1 MPFRLQLDYDGMTK
15 EQVEEDAKNL
25 VENYPELKGK
35 YRIEPSD
42 TPTCFHVI
50 FPLSSLPTFEEA
62 YQIAESSK
70 CERDWLAF
78 CKRYRSFGLIT
89 RGMVK
94 VREKSQ
100 ILGPREK
107 PKNPEHEK
115 ITLPT
120 LLDIKPTNSLDVKR
134 TIKLSEAIEPTI
146 DKEGNVIEEWQWK
159 IEYRLSDGRTH
170 ILIGC
175 TDPAQA
181 RRRAVFLERRGLLF
195 EHRIVEAKKP

>member
-1 MPFRLQLDYDGMTK
+1 MVFRLQLDYDGMNR
-15 EQVEEDAKNL
+15 EQVEEDAKYL
-25 VENYPELKGK
+25 AEKYPELKGK

-42 TPTCFHVI
+42 TPTCFHVV
-50 FPLSSLPTFEEA
+50 FPLSSIPTFEEA
-62 YQIAESSK
+62 YQIAEASK

-78 CKRYRSFGLIT
+78 CKRYRSFGLVT
-89 RGMVK
+89 REMVK

-100 ILGPREK
+100 VLGPRGR

-115 ITLPT
+115 ITLP
-120 LLDIKPTNSLDVKR
+120 LILDVKPTNSLDVKR
-134 TIKLSEAIEPTI
+134 TIKLSEAISDE
-146 DKEGNVIEEWQWK
+146 DWRWK

-175 TDPAQA
+175 TDQAQA
-181 RRRAVFLERRGLLF
+181 KRRAAFLERMGLLF